1 MTHGEL
7 VTAVLAFHGSLLAI
21 SLAAFYKYGDRL
33 DATKSTRGHMTAC
46 LEKIKNQIR
55 VRVASC
61 LEPVFADFEVVTVSQ
76 ILRLDGHPHELES
89 SVRPEGSEKFHNA
102 LDTFVDERHDAIV
115 DYRILKE
122 SLSAWES
129 AVRVRSWV
137 CLATVVWQVLSLA
150 LVTGIEKWIGE
161 SIPNSMLF
169 ATGVVSTFGIIV
181 FLVATAV
188 ALFQHDR
195 LLQRAKNYE

>member
-137 CLATVVWQVLSLA
+137 CLATVVWQVLCLA
-150 LVTGIEKWIGE
+150 LVTGDRKVDWGE
-161 SIPNSMLF
+161 YSQLNALCYRCGLNLWDHSFPGRNRSGVISTRPT
-169 ATGVVSTFGIIV
+169 ATTSKK
-181 FLVATAV
+181 L
-188 ALFQHDR
+188 
-195 LLQRAKNYE
+195 